1 MRVFENLES
10 EVRGYIRSFPTIF
23 DRAKGAFLYN
33 EQGDAYID
41 FFAGAG
47 TLNYGHN
54 NDAISQALI
63 EYLQRDG
70 IVHGLDMATT
80 AKKEFIQAFE
90 EIILKPRAMEYVL
103 QFTGPTGTNAVETAL
118 KLARLVKGRS
128 NIAAFTNG
136 YHGLTQGALT
146 VTGNHEYR
154 DESYI
159 SRTNATFMPF
169 DGYFGDVNTL
179 DYLRKF
185 LSDGSS
191 GMDLPAAVI
200 VETIQGEGGI
210 NIASAAWLQG
220 LESLCR
226 EYDVLL
232 IIDDIQVGNG
242 RSGDFFSFEFAGI
255 KPDIITLSK
264 SIGGG
269 LPMAMLLF
277 RQELDQWK
285 PGEHTGTFRGN
296 NLAFVA
302 SRVSMQ
308 QYWTND
314 DLSNAVKYKERIVRE
329 RLQALADQYREEYA
343 IEVRGRG
350 LAFGFEIKNCPS
362 FAGELSMRCFE
373 HNLIV
378 ETCGSESQVV
388 KFLPPLVID
397 EETLCEGLDRFAAAL
412 GSLVAEKKERL
423 VSAF

>member
-1 MRVFENLES
+1 MRIFENLES

-23 DRAKGAFLYN
+23 ERAKGCILYN
-33 EQGDAYID
+33 EQGEEYID

-54 NDAISQALI
+54 NDAISHALI
-63 EYLQRDG
+63 EYLQKDG

-80 AKKEFIQAFE
+80 AKKQFIQAFE
-90 EIILKPRAMEYVL
+90 EIILKPRNMEYVL

-159 SRTNATFMPF
+159 SRSNASFMPF
-169 DGYFGDVNTL
+169 DGYFGDLNTL
-179 DYLRKF
+179 DFLRKF

-210 NIASAAWLQG
+210 NIASAEWLQG

-226 EYDVLL
+226 EYDMLL

-242 RSGDFFSFEFAGI
+242 RSGEFFSFEFASI
-255 KPDIITLSK
+255 NPDIITLSK

-277 RQELDQWK
+277 KQELDQWK

-302 SRVSMQ
+302 SRVSME

-314 DLSNAVKYKERIVRE
+314 DLSNAVKYKEKILRK
-329 RLQALADQYREEYA
+329 RLQDLADQYRDEYE
-343 IEVRGRG
+343 IVVRGRG
-350 LAFGFEIKNCPS
+350 LAFGFEIKHCPS
-362 FAGELSMRCFE
+362 FAGELSMKCFE
-373 HNLIV
+373 EYLIV
-378 ETCGSESQVV
+378 ETCGSENQVV

-397 EETLCEGLDRFAAAL
+397 EVTLNEGLDRFAAAL
-412 GSLVAEKKERL
+412 AKLVAEKKERL
-423 VSAF
+423 VTAF

>member
-1 MRVFENLES
+1 MRIFENLES

-23 DRAKGAFLYN
+23 ERAKGCILYN
-33 EQGDAYID
+33 EQGEEYID

-54 NDAISQALI
+54 NDAISHALI
-63 EYLQRDG
+63 EYLQKDG

-80 AKKEFIQAFE
+80 AKKQFIQAFE
-90 EIILKPRAMEYVL
+90 EIILKPRNMEYVL

-159 SRTNATFMPF
+159 SRSNASFMPF
-169 DGYFGDVNTL
+169 DGYFGDLNTL
-179 DYLRKF
+179 DFLRKF

-210 NIASAAWLQG
+210 NIASAEWLQG

-226 EYDVLL
+226 EYDMLL

-242 RSGDFFSFEFAGI
+242 RSGEFFSFEFASI
-255 KPDIITLSK
+255 NPDIITLSK

-277 RQELDQWK
+277 KQELDQWK

-302 SRVSMQ
+302 SRVSME

-314 DLSNAVKYKERIVRE
+314 DLSNAVKYKEKILRK
-329 RLQALADQYREEYA
+329 RLQDLADQYRDEYE
-343 IEVRGRG
+343 IVVRGRG
-350 LAFGFEIKNCPS
+350 LAFGFEIKHCPS
-362 FAGELSMRCFE
+362 FAGELSMKCFE
-373 HNLIV
+373 ENLIV
-378 ETCGSESQVV
+378 ETCGSENQVV
-388 KFLPPLVID
+388 KFLPPWSS
-397 EETLCEGLDRFAAAL
+397 T
-412 GSLVAEKKERL
+412 K
-423 VSAF
+423 